1 MLAKQW
7 LENARGIMTRIE
19 ETQMENIRKAA
30 ELMAETIECNRWVHT
45 FGCGH
50 ATLPIEE
57 MYPRIGG
64 FVGFHP
70 MIELPLTFFTR
81 ITGEMGV
88 HQFVFLE
95 RVEGYGNEIMKG
107 YDFDKRD
114 IMWLF
119 SHSGI
124 NNVNIDIALEAR
136 KKRIA
141 AQIEPDGSMPR
152 ELARTLSEHYTHFN
166 IQAFV
171 QLAGIAERAGVDLWH
186 FSTPDGRSVRKAL
199 EYVLP
204 VLRGERAWELKQ
216 LRPGNPAD
224 YYPELLQAAR
234 QYPDLNLLPLADAV
248 GGEKARVHIVNLW
261 FGYGR

>member
-7 LENARGIMTRIE
+7 LSNARSVMDRIE

-30 ELMAETIECNRWVHT
+30 EVMADSIESGRWVHT

-95 RVEGYGNEIMKG
+95 RVEGYGVEIMKG
-107 YDFDKRD
+107 YNFDPRD
-114 IMWLF
+114 TMWLF

-124 NNVNIDIALEAR
+124 NNVNIDIALEA
-136 KKRIA
+136 KKKGMKVVVFGSAAAAEGKQTRHSCGKNIFELADIVVDSCAPLEDASVVLKNHQDKIGPVSTMAFVTCVWMTVTTVAEILADRGVKLHIHPSHNVPGDGTAKQRLEEALAAYKTRIA
-141 AQIEPDGSMPR
+141 
-152 ELARTLSEHYTHFN
+152 
-166 IQAFV
+166 
-171 QLAGIAERAGVDLWH
+171 GV
-186 FSTPDGRSVRKAL
+186 
-199 EYVLP
+199 
-204 VLRGERAWELKQ
+204 
-216 LRPGNPAD
+216 
-224 YYPELLQAAR
+224 
-234 QYPDLNLLPLADAV
+234 
-248 GGEKARVHIVNLW
+248 
-261 FGYGR
+261 

>member
-7 LENARGIMTRIE
+7 LENARSIMTGIE
-19 ETQMENIRKAA
+19 ETQMENISKSA
-30 ELMAETIECNRWVHT
+30 ELMADTIECKRWVHT

-95 RVEGYGNEIMKG
+95 RVEGYGKEIMKG
-107 YDFDKRD
+107 YDFDKND

-136 KKRIA
+136 DKGMKVIVFGAAAAAKGRKTRHSCGKTIFELADVVVDTCAPLEDASVPLKNHQDKIGPVSTMAFVTCVWMTITTVAEILVDRGVRLYIHPSHNVPGDTTAKQRLDEALAEYKRRIA
-141 AQIEPDGSMPR
+141 
-152 ELARTLSEHYTHFN
+152 
-166 IQAFV
+166 
-171 QLAGIAERAGVDLWH
+171 GV
-186 FSTPDGRSVRKAL
+186 
-199 EYVLP
+199 
-204 VLRGERAWELKQ
+204 
-216 LRPGNPAD
+216 
-224 YYPELLQAAR
+224 
-234 QYPDLNLLPLADAV
+234 
-248 GGEKARVHIVNLW
+248 
-261 FGYGR
+261 

>member
-7 LENARGIMTRIE
+7 LENTRSIMTSIE
-19 ETQMENIRKAA
+19 ETQMENISKAA
-30 ELMAETIECNRWVHT
+30 GLMADTIECKRWVHT

-95 RVEGYGNEIMKG
+95 RVEGYGREIMKG
-107 YDFDKRD
+107 YDFDSRD

-136 KKRIA
+136 NKGMKVIVFGA
-141 AQIEPDGSMPR
+141 AAAAKGKITRHSCGKTIFD
-152 ELARTLSEHYTHFN
+152 LADVVVDTCSPAEDASVPLKNHQDKIGPVSTM
-166 IQAFV
+166 AFV
-171 QLAGIAERAGVDLWH
+171 TCVWMTITTVAEI
-186 FSTPDGRSVRKAL
+186 
-199 EYVLP
+199 
-204 VLRGERAWELKQ
+204 
-216 LRPGNPAD
+216 
-224 YYPELLQAAR
+224 
-234 QYPDLNLLPLADAV
+234 LADRGVKLYIHPSHNVPGDGTAKQRLDEALAEYKRRISGV
-248 GGEKARVHIVNLW
+248 
-261 FGYGR
+261 

>member
-7 LENARGIMTRIE
+7 LQNARAIMTRIE
-19 ETQMENIRKAA
+19 ETQMNNIQRAA
-30 ELMAETIECNRWVHT
+30 DLMAETIRSGRWVHT

-81 ITGEMGV
+81 IIGEMGV

-95 RVEGYGNEIMKG
+95 RVEGYGKEIMKG

-124 NNVNIDIALEAR
+124 NNVNIDVALEAKNKGMKVIVFGAAEAAAG
-136 KKRIA
+136 KKTRHSCGKTIFELADVIVDTCAPLEDATVTLKNHQDKIGPVSTMAFVTCVWMTITTVAEILADRGVKLYIHPSHNVPGDTTAKQRLDEALAEYKHRIA
-141 AQIEPDGSMPR
+141 
-152 ELARTLSEHYTHFN
+152 
-166 IQAFV
+166 
-171 QLAGIAERAGVDLWH
+171 GV
-186 FSTPDGRSVRKAL
+186 
-199 EYVLP
+199 
-204 VLRGERAWELKQ
+204 
-216 LRPGNPAD
+216 
-224 YYPELLQAAR
+224 
-234 QYPDLNLLPLADAV
+234 
-248 GGEKARVHIVNLW
+248 
-261 FGYGR
+261 